1 MRICTTTDK
10 KTGEPD
16 GGSKTNCPNCGGK
29 LVIVKLLMDETG
41 GMSKRPKDGHQCL
54 KCKTVFPDTL
64 VQNLLKMNLCF
75 VILGNKIDKKTR
87 KQKTM
92 TNSELNDKLGN
103 PVQQDYYDQII
114 KIWMENTDDWFDM
127 KNFLIALIRV
137 HKNLFNYFVNW
148 TQERFEEVE

>member
-1 MRICTTTDK
+1 
-10 KTGEPD
+10 
-16 GGSKTNCPNCGGK
+16 
-29 LVIVKLLMDETG
+29 
-41 GMSKRPKDGHQCL
+41 
-54 KCKTVFPDTL
+54 
-64 VQNLLKMNLCF
+64 
-75 VILGNKIDKKTR
+75 
-87 KQKTM
+87 M

-148 TQERFEEVE
+148 TQEKFEEVE